1 MKCAT
6 CMSEDVYDG
15 HMVCRAACGGI
26 SEDVYECVHGHMV
39 CGAACGGRKQSE
51 ESIPEPYLSLPL
63 TE

>member
-1 MKCAT
+1 
-6 CMSEDVYDG
+6 MSVFMV
-15 HMVCRAACGGI
+15 MVCGAACGGI
-26 SEDVYECVHGHMV
+26 SEDVYECVHGHIV